1 MLSFESTAQFYSRY
15 RVPYPEEL
23 FKQLKD
29 DANLTSESLVL
40 DLASGPGRLG
50 LALAPSVRDVIAVDV
65 ELEMIEEGKRLA
77 RQQKLDNVTWIYS
90 KAEDLEVSRESIDLV
105 TIGEAFH
112 RLNQD
117 VILQR
122 ISQWLKNQGC
132 VVLAGCFGILHGEE
146 SWQIALRTSLN
157 NSLEE
162 NSSNSHARPR
172 GIAHDIEQLK
182 RAGFTEVVNKEFSG
196 THIWTTESILGH
208 LHSTSRF
215 SVAALGD
222 DLAEFENMVR
232 ETLDPHETN
241 GFKQVIS
248 CGYSIG
254 WNESRP
260 YVD

>member
-1 MLSFESTAQFYSRY
+1 M
-15 RVPYPEEL
+15 PYPEEL
-23 FKQLKD
+23 LLQLKV
-29 DANLTSESLVL
+29 DANLTSTSLVL

-50 LALAPSVRDVIAVDV
+50 LALAPSVSDVIAVDV

-77 RQQKLDNVTWIYS
+77 RQQNLGDVTWIHT
-90 KAEDLEVSRESIDLV
+90 KAEELEVTQDSVDLV

-112 RLNQD
+112 RLDQD

-122 ISQWLKNQGC
+122 ISQWLKNPGC

-146 SWQIALRTSLN
+146 SWQTALRRNLDDWLKES
-157 NSLEE
+157 
-162 NSSNSHARPR
+162 SSNSSALPR
-172 GIAHDIEQLK
+172 GISHDVEQLK
-182 RAGFTEVVNKEFSG
+182 RAGFTKVVNKEFSG

-208 LHSTSRF
+208 LHSTFRF
-215 SVAALGD
+215 SVTALGD
-222 DLAEFENMVR
+222 DLAKFENIVR
-232 ETLDPHETN
+232 ETIDPYKAS

-254 WNESRP
+254 WNESQP

>member
-1 MLSFESTAQFYSRY
+1 MPSFESTSQFYSRY

-23 FKQLKD
+23 LQQLYAD
-29 DANLTSESLVL
+29 VNLTSTSLVL

-50 LALAPSVRDVIAVDV
+50 LALAPLVSDVIAVDV

-77 RQQKLDNVTWIYS
+77 RQKNLANITWIHS
-90 KAEDLEVSRESIDLV
+90 KAEELEVTQDSVDLV

-112 RLNQD
+112 RLDQE

-122 ISQWLKNQGC
+122 ISQWLKNPGC

-146 SWQIALRTSLN
+146 SWQIALRTNLDDW
-157 NSLEE
+157 LKE
-162 NSSNSHARPR
+162 NSSNSSALPR
-172 GIAHDIEQLK
+172 GISHDVEQLK

-196 THIWTTESILGH
+196 THIWTMDTILGH

-222 DLAEFENMVR
+222 AIAKFENMVR
-232 ETLDPHETN
+232 EALEPHKAS

-260 YVD
+260 

>member
-1 MLSFESTAQFYSRY
+1 M
-15 RVPYPEEL
+15 PYPEEL
-23 FKQLKD
+23 LQQLKA
-29 DANLTSESLVL
+29 DANLTSTSLVL

-50 LALAPSVRDVIAVDV
+50 LALAPSVSDVIAVDV

-77 RQQKLDNVTWIYS
+77 RQQNLDNVIWIHS
-90 KAEDLEVSRESIDLV
+90 MAENLEVARDSVDLV

-112 RLNQD
+112 RLDQN
-117 VILQR
+117 VILQH
-122 ISQWLKNQGC
+122 ISEWLKNQGC
-132 VVLAGCFGILHGEE
+132 VVLAGCFGVLHGEE
-146 SWQIALRTSLN
+146 SWQTALRTSLHHWT
-157 NSLEE
+157 EE
-162 NSSNSHARPR
+162 NSTNSRARPR

-182 RAGFTEVVNKEFSG
+182 RAGFAQVVNKEFSG
-196 THIWTTESILGH
+196 THVWTTDTILGH

-215 SVAALGD
+215 SVASLGD

-232 ETLDPHETN
+232 ETLDPYQAS

-260 YVD
+260 HVD